1 MDLTGSAKKAPLGR
15 DLVVR
20 AEYVEDF
27 RVLKANS
34 DSMEEVVFSES
45 LPCKFAKFSSFLGM
59 LMVGFKKEITSL
71 LRKMEARKKA
81 WSKDLRQKEYNV
93 LAIPC

>member
-34 DSMEEVVFSES
+34 DSVEEVVFSES
-45 LPCKFAKFSSFLGM
+45 LPC
-59 LMVGFKKEITSL
+59 
-71 LRKMEARKKA
+71 
-81 WSKDLRQKEYNV
+81 
-93 LAIPC
+93 